1 MRRSLRYMALG
12 VLTAS
17 LLSGNA
23 LTALAD
29 QDVNHGPGVS
39 QAPEVSQEAP
49 GVSGDTTQNGPG
61 IIVEPGSGTGGQ
73 ESSQS
78 ETASPE
84 TETPAPE
91 AGTEG
96 QASGET
102 AGQAQEVPPEESTQ
116 VPSNQAFLQVQLLRP
131 DMTWT
136 DPIRDDTTIYPGEG
150 GFISMSIYA
159 NNLPGDV
166 LYRTYSAPRGWSNW
180 AMNGGH
186 TSWAADCPIEAIQIR
201 LNGVFGNSFDVY
213 YCATLSDGTVC
224 DWSKNGGT
232 NGAMACGRYIT
243 GLRFSL
249 WGKGTEGAVYKMDAP
264 LVSVAPDGIQFVNG
278 TPVFSNGTGD
288 LFTGWVWNDR
298 DRYYVVDNAIVTGW
312 QYIDGYKY
320 YFEAD
325 GKLVQ
330 DLEPYLNAQGPFMLK
345 INKQMNCTTV
355 YIQDGTNGFIIPYKT
370 FLCST
375 GDDTPLGDHKTPE
388 KYRWRLMNTDEYCQY
403 CTRLDQGIP
412 ILLHSV
418 IYERPD
424 PYTLKPVTYNYL
436 GATPSHGCIRYTT
449 EDAKWIYD
457 HCALGTTVNVY
468 NSDVP
473 GPFDRPAIQKMIP
486 ETQTYD
492 PTDVNVPENGLR

>member
-1 MRRSLRYMALG
+1 MALG

-264 LVSVAPDGIQFVNG
+264 LVSAAPDGIQFVNG

-375 GDDTPLGDHKTPE
+375 GDDTPLTP
-388 KYRWRLMNTDEYCQY
+388 
-403 CTRLDQGIP
+403 
-412 ILLHSV
+412 H
-418 IYERPD
+418 
-424 PYTLKPVTYNYL
+424 
-436 GATPSHGCIRYTT
+436 
-449 EDAKWIYD
+449 
-457 HCALGTTVNVY
+457 
-468 NSDVP
+468 
-473 GPFDRPAIQKMIP
+473 
-486 ETQTYD
+486 
-492 PTDVNVPENGLR
+492 

>member
-1 MRRSLRYMALG
+1 MALG

-166 LYRTYSAPRGWSNW
+166 LYRTYSAPRG
-180 AMNGGH
+180 
-186 TSWAADCPIEAIQIR
+186 
-201 LNGVFGNSFDVY
+201 
-213 YCATLSDGTVC
+213 
-224 DWSKNGGT
+224 
-232 NGAMACGRYIT
+232 
-243 GLRFSL
+243 
-249 WGKGTEGAVYKMDAP
+249 
-264 LVSVAPDGIQFVNG
+264 
-278 TPVFSNGTGD
+278 
-288 LFTGWVWNDR
+288 
-298 DRYYVVDNAIVTGW
+298 
-312 QYIDGYKY
+312 
-320 YFEAD
+320 
-325 GKLVQ
+325 
-330 DLEPYLNAQGPFMLK
+330 
-345 INKQMNCTTV
+345 
-355 YIQDGTNGFIIPYKT
+355 
-370 FLCST
+370 
-375 GDDTPLGDHKTPE
+375 
-388 KYRWRLMNTDEYCQY
+388 
-403 CTRLDQGIP
+403 
-412 ILLHSV
+412 
-418 IYERPD
+418 
-424 PYTLKPVTYNYL
+424 
-436 GATPSHGCIRYTT
+436 
-449 EDAKWIYD
+449 
-457 HCALGTTVNVY
+457 
-468 NSDVP
+468 
-473 GPFDRPAIQKMIP
+473 
-486 ETQTYD
+486 
-492 PTDVNVPENGLR
+492 